1 MLTYPNEITVPN
13 LDDSERLLIWSI
25 REWVINIMR
34 AKDPRPKLIE
44 GFSNV
49 LIQEA
54 VTPFDK
60 MMRTIGYNC
69 CVPIDI
75 RCHCSNLL
83 GRTEIDLLCLIT
95 IIQNK
100 LPIDLK
106 KIIKIT
112 NKENHIEMI
121 RQSNK
126 VVESLNRAEIKI
138 PVRNEFLNK
147 YQKSKNQNFNN
158 IIFYDFRKKLYQ
170 KGT

>member
-44 GFSNV
+44 GFNNL

-54 VTPFDK
+54 VIPFDK

-69 CVPIDI
+69 YVPIDI

-126 VVESLNRAEIKI
+126 VVESLDRAKIKI